1 MSNFALKIRP
11 TVKST
16 YSKILIYVA
25 APAFIACIFI
35 FMLFIVYTNNHKNIL
50 KKSYESKMES
60 FYYLQD
66 RQLQDIAISLRIL
79 SDDSRFIDTVNG
91 TLTSPQDITHAQRIL
106 KQIQSNY
113 PFIDEVS
120 IVERIGEQVYTSNNT
135 YPMSRYFLDVYSYD
149 NYNYSYWMQYKAPLS
164 EKSIIS
170 PSYTTAND
178 TQKIIVPIVF
188 TRIGQIHLS
197 NIIIVNVNLSMI
209 ISDFN
214 SNKLSDGSLLRIVNK
229 ENNRIFDEN
238 GLAESL
244 DKKLRDKINL
254 DKISVFDYS
263 INSKKY
269 YMISYT
275 PIRSVLGYS
284 YIAAVP
290 YSDIYSNSFKF
301 LVVTLLLCI
310 PLFVLLWFIIKFS
323 SMQIYSPFKSIATT
337 LNIDTS
343 GDTANNIQNN
353 IKAMLDSNKKMSDQ
367 INNTLPIM
375 EEQYLIRVLNS
386 SEHYYSSEDISN
398 TVHFDYD
405 YFCSVIIKFNQ
416 TESFYQKYNHLQAQ
430 MLECNM
436 AEIIHACFAAQF
448 KTYIIPS
455 DSSTLYILLNLKGEQ
470 YINNIHKILNDFK
483 AMLSA
488 DKEDVKITT
497 SVGSIYPGLAGLKK
511 SHTEALN
518 NISGTTWLNR
528 INLKSTD
535 ISIDT
540 QTVKFTSNDET
551 VIYNHLLVGN
561 TDDALTVIDTI
572 ISDNTNQNL
581 SKDGLIHI
589 YIQILNIIFKVM
601 RIKNIEYDTEHVGDL
616 NLLNEIISH
625 SPAEIHKIIVSLLD
639 ILKKSNNNKKID
651 IDNILKYIQQHYK
664 EDIYLDYIAE
674 QFNTSSSYLSRLIK
688 KETSQTFIEYMNSLR
703 TEEAK
708 KLLKNTDKTIT
719 EIYESIGFT
728 NRSTFIRV
736 FKTIVGSTPSDY
748 RKMSKSI

>member
-1 MSNFALKIRP
+1 MALRIKS
-11 TVKST
+11 TVKNT

-35 FMLFIVYTNNHKNIL
+35 LMLFIVYTNNHKNLL
-50 KKSYESKMES
+50 KESYESKMEA
-60 FYYLQD
+60 FYNLQD
-66 RQLQDIAISLRIL
+66 RQLQDIAISLRTL

-91 TLTSPQDITHAQRIL
+91 TLTSSQDITHAQKIL

-113 PFIDEVS
+113 PFVDEVS
-120 IVERIGEQVYTSNNT
+120 IVDRIGKQVYTPSDT
-135 YPMSRYFLDVYSYD
+135 YPMSRYFSDVYGYD
-149 NYNYSYWMQYKAPLS
+149 DYNYNYWMQYKAPLS

-170 PSYTTAND
+170 PTYTVAND
-178 TQKIIVPIVF
+178 SQKIIVPIVF
-188 TRIGQIHLS
+188 TRIGQVHLS

-238 GLAESL
+238 GIAESL
-244 DKKLRDKINL
+244 DKKLLDKINL
-254 DKISVFDYS
+254 DTISVFDYN
-263 INSKKY
+263 IARKKY

-290 YSDIYSNSFKF
+290 YSDIYSSSFK
-301 LVVTLLLCI
+301 LLAVTLLFCV
-310 PLFVLLWFIIKFS
+310 PLFILLLLIIKFS
-323 SMQIYSPFKSIATT
+323 STKIYSPFKSIATT
-337 LNIDTS
+337 LDIDTD
-343 GDTANNIQNN
+343 GNIVNNIRNS
-353 IKAMLDSNKKMSDQ
+353 ITAMLDSNQKMSSQ

-386 SEHYYSSEDISN
+386 SEHYYSSEYISSAI
-398 TVHFDYD
+398 HFDYD

-430 MLECNM
+430 MLECSL
-436 AEIIHACFAAQF
+436 AEIIHTSFAAQF

-470 YINNIHKILNDFK
+470 YIDNIHKILNDFK
-483 AMLSA
+483 AILSA
-488 DKEDVKITT
+488 DEEDVKITT
-497 SVGSIYPGLAGLKK
+497 SVGSIYSGLAGLKK

-528 INLKSTD
+528 ISLKKAD
-535 ISIDT
+535 DPEEA
-540 QTVKFTSNDET
+540 QTVKFTSNDEA

-561 TDDALTVIDTI
+561 TDDALTAIDTI
-572 ISDNTNQNL
+572 ILDNTNKNL

-616 NLLNEIISH
+616 NLLNDIISH
-625 SPAEIHKIIVSLLD
+625 SPLEIHKIIVSLFD

-674 QFNTSSSYLSRLIK
+674 HFDTSSSYLSRLIK
-688 KETSQTFIEYMNSLR
+688 KETSQTFIEYINSLR
-703 TEEAK
+703 IEEAK
-708 KLLKNTDKTIT
+708 KLLKNTEKSIT

-748 RKMSKSI
+748 RKMVK

>member
-1 MSNFALKIRP
+1 
-11 TVKST
+11 
-16 YSKILIYVA
+16 
-25 APAFIACIFI
+25 
-35 FMLFIVYTNNHKNIL
+35 
-50 KKSYESKMES
+50 
-60 FYYLQD
+60 
-66 RQLQDIAISLRIL
+66 
-79 SDDSRFIDTVNG
+79 
-91 TLTSPQDITHAQRIL
+91 
-106 KQIQSNY
+106 
-113 PFIDEVS
+113 
-120 IVERIGEQVYTSNNT
+120 
-135 YPMSRYFLDVYSYD
+135 
-149 NYNYSYWMQYKAPLS
+149 
-164 EKSIIS
+164 
-170 PSYTTAND
+170 
-178 TQKIIVPIVF
+178 
-188 TRIGQIHLS
+188 
-197 NIIIVNVNLSMI
+197 
-209 ISDFN
+209 
-214 SNKLSDGSLLRIVNK
+214 
-229 ENNRIFDEN
+229 
-238 GLAESL
+238 
-244 DKKLRDKINL
+244 
-254 DKISVFDYS
+254 
-263 INSKKY
+263 
-269 YMISYT
+269 
-275 PIRSVLGYS
+275 
-284 YIAAVP
+284 
-290 YSDIYSNSFKF
+290 
-301 LVVTLLLCI
+301 
-310 PLFVLLWFIIKFS
+310 
-323 SMQIYSPFKSIATT
+323 MQIYSPFKSIATT